1 MELSGVVVGVVG
13 GLTIQLLA
21 MCIAERR
28 ERFKRRIVVRE
39 QQLERIC
46 VTSLILYREEELL
59 IDRLAKAEGG
69 NAQTIKRAVRRDVQG
84 RATTASMMPPSRIR
98 ASYVGLT
105 GVQPPPYLNE
115 ERPSEGIEVP
125 GEWDL

>member
-69 NAQTIKRAVRRDVQG
+69 NC
-84 RATTASMMPPSRIR
+84 
-98 ASYVGLT
+98 
-105 GVQPPPYLNE
+105 
-115 ERPSEGIEVP
+115 
-125 GEWDL
+125 